1 MHLKPPVVHV
11 GLGDVFDEC
20 DAELDVGA
28 VGEEVQPDDDVGEG
42 EDEDDDHEEEDGA

>member
-1 MHLKPPVVHV
+1 M
-11 GLGDVFDEC
+11 GDVFDEC